1 MIANPD
7 IPAYRYDP
15 YGRVFTQEA
24 YDQEGMRAARR
35 AAVEKARGAHSWGL
49 VLGTLG
55 RQGNPR
61 ILESLKRLLEGR
73 GRRWVAVLLSEVT
86 PVKVAALSAGVDA
99 WVQVACPRLSIDWG
113 EEFGKPTLNPYE
125 VRRNS

>member
-1 MIANPD
+1 M
-7 IPAYRYDP
+7 
-15 YGRVFTQEA
+15 
-24 YDQEGMRAARR
+24 
-35 AAVEKARGAHSWGL
+35 
-49 VLGTLG
+49 
-55 RQGNPR
+55 
-61 ILESLKRLLEGR
+61 
-73 GRRWVAVLLSEVT
+73 RRWVAVLLSEVT